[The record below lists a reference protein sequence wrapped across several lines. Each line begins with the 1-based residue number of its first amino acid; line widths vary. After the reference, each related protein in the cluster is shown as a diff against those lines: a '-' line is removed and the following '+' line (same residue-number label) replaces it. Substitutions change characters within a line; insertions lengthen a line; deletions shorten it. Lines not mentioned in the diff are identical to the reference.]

1 MSLTKK
7 AIGGSIHRIREFELE
22 KVNLTEEFDIL
33 QIVGEG
39 WFGKILLTEH
49 KSTQT
54 EMALKALPK
63 AYTAITDF
71 YREFHYGLHLSAH
84 RNIITTYDVAFETAA
99 FYVFSQEYAPLGDLT
114 SNVTETGL
122 GELHTKKVARQLA
135 AAIHHIH
142 SRELVH
148 RDIKLDNILV
158 FKSDFS
164 RIKLCDFGETRRIN
178 TIVRRHN
185 EWLPYSPPEVLHVDP
200 DDTYK
205 ALTAHDVWQ
214 FGIVLFVCLTGCLP
228 WQKAAMDDKRYRRYL
243 NWHSSTLNIAK
254 KPKLFQLIS
263 SRARRMFK
271 RLLEPNLE
279 KRPVSVLEANKYLE
293 DRWLGKLGAEKSMN
307 GGAEERNELCPSMY
321 SVHSSPEEKNQLLY
335 TLTRYGIE
343 TTVDRSRKK
352 ARIREWIQSSAIT
365 EENED
370 EESAMEDLLPD
381 ISNTV
386 NENDTD
392 ENGSMQSRHF
402 PERRPSIK
410 KSVSPERPITFEKV
424 RVTSPVELQR
434 KFKIRAPSLRNI
446 ERRNPFAPQVA
457 EEMQTMA
464 RFANFP
470 NGDPNLAVSPLV
482 IVRPENSGHQSS
494 APKAPYSAPI
504 PTKVDFNEPIQDKTV
519 DLASKEVKSNNDVN
533 LAMNSAWE
541 EVQSK
546 ELNVEMI
553 PYMQSPPKSPQ
564 VPMRKNRDHGIQSPL
579 INQVPTMDLANN
591 GRIESK
597 LAQQSPLIPNPLT
610 MSVAS
615 QLVMQSFHTIQGI
628 NSMQSTPLSGSG
640 TSSSGSVYGK
650 DAYEHYGVAQG
661 TVMTKHEHRNG
672 RSSGSGSRSVSN

>member
-1 MSLTKK
+1 MFL
-7 AIGGSIHRIREFELE
+7 
-22 KVNLTEEFDIL
+22 
-33 QIVGEG
+33 
-39 WFGKILLTEH
+39 
-49 KSTQT
+49 
-54 EMALKALPK
+54 
-63 AYTAITDF
+63 
-71 YREFHYGLHLSAH
+71 
-84 RNIITTYDVAFETAA
+84 
-99 FYVFSQEYAPLGDLT
+99 
-114 SNVTETGL
+114 
-122 GELHTKKVARQLA
+122 
-135 AAIHHIH
+135 
-142 SRELVH
+142 
-148 RDIKLDNILV
+148 
-158 FKSDFS
+158 
-164 RIKLCDFGETRRIN
+164 
-178 TIVRRHN
+178 
-185 EWLPYSPPEVLHVDP
+185 
-200 DDTYK
+200 
-205 ALTAHDVWQ
+205 
-214 FGIVLFVCLTGCLP
+214 
-228 WQKAAMDDKRYRRYL
+228 
-243 NWHSSTLNIAK
+243 
-254 KPKLFQLIS
+254 LIS
-263 SRARRMFK
+263 
-271 RLLEPNLE
+271 
-279 KRPVSVLEANKYLE
+279 
-293 DRWLGKLGAEKSMN
+293 
-307 GGAEERNELCPSMY
+307 GGADERNELCPSMY

-392 ENGSMQSRHF
+392 ENGSMQRRHF

-424 RVTSPVELQR
+424 KVTSPVELQR
-434 KFKIRAPSLRNI
+434 TFKIRAPSLRNI

-504 PTKVDFNEPIQDKTV
+504 PAKVGFNEPIQDKTV
-519 DLASKEVKSNNDVN
+519 DSASKEVKSNNDAN

-564 VPMRKNRDHGIQSPL
+564 VPMRKNRDHGIQSSL

-591 GRIESK
+591 GRNESSVSNK
-597 LAQQSPLIPNPLT
+597 LAHQSPLIPNPLT